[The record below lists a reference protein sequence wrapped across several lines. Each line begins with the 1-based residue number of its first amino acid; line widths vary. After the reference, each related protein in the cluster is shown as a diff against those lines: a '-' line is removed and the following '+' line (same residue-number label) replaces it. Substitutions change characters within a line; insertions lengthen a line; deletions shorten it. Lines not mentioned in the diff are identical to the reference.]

1 MIKKQ
6 KVSLNTVRSVQF
18 KRILKLEAKD
28 PRDNFFDCS
37 PKELIGE
44 REFEYNKNTKKFGFH
59 LKDENTQFSS
69 SCVKQAIREG
79 FTHSEKTI
87 KDFADLFK
95 AKDMATALVSVVKT
109 LSQTQSHYP
118 SPFLVRNF
126 KSRAKSITVDQI
138 LSSPQMMGKPDDITV
153 VAGLIVD
160 KTASPQET
168 KESLENFQIDVKQN
182 RSQMYTDLQ
191 DDIIHFYK
199 KADVKQFI
207 ESIGSALLPIKRNK
221 IYI

>member
-1 MIKKQ
+1 
-6 KVSLNTVRSVQF
+6 
-18 KRILKLEAKD
+18 
-28 PRDNFFDCS
+28 
-37 PKELIGE
+37 
-44 REFEYNKNTKKFGFH
+44 
-59 LKDENTQFSS
+59 
-69 SCVKQAIREG
+69 
-79 FTHSEKTI
+79 
-87 KDFADLFK
+87 
-95 AKDMATALVSVVKT
+95 
-109 LSQTQSHYP
+109 
-118 SPFLVRNF
+118 
-126 KSRAKSITVDQI
+126 
-138 LSSPQMMGKPDDITV
+138 MMGKPDDITV

-199 KADVKQFI
+199 KADVEQLI